1 MDDTIEGL
9 LEGVARRESQAFRLL
24 YDRASPK
31 LLGVA
36 LRILKRRES
45 AEDVV
50 QDVFVK
56 LWNGQAVFNAEL
68 GSGFSHAAVF
78 DDGEKDEQ
86 IAQSNAATDLLLPL
100 DESCHKAFT

>member
-36 LRILKRRES
+36 LRILEAARER
-45 AEDVV
+45 
-50 QDVFVK
+50 
-56 LWNGQAVFNAEL
+56 
-68 GSGFSHAAVF
+68 
-78 DDGEKDEQ
+78 
-86 IAQSNAATDLLLPL
+86 
-100 DESCHKAFT
+100 